1 MATKKQKKSAPNIS
15 QGSVRRLV
23 EKEKAILGI
32 DIGSSTVKIV
42 EMKKNHNFDKW
53 IIEALPIGMINQGRI
68 EAQEPLAQIISD
80 ALKRY
85 SIRTKDVAL
94 CLSSSELIVREL
106 TFPSM
111 EDEQIRENINQ
122 EISSMLPQEH
132 EKYYIDYK
140 ILEYLVEPGE
150 AEGKIRVLAVA
161 APEQL
166 LDNYIDTLKQAGLR
180 VNYIDVFPNIAG
192 KLCSLEYRKS
202 SIDRTKNIC
211 MIDFGANKTEIVIFQ
226 NGNYYL
232 HKTISYGGE
241 YLTSVIAKKADMDE
255 IDAEDYKSQTNFFIG
270 NPDDQVVKQ
279 VYDYFE
285 YLVRDFARTMEFYNN
300 RSGESVERVYIM
312 GGGSLL
318 AGLPKYLQEQFSIDV
333 RPAAGVFDNFKK
345 VGAVGRHISIFS
357 QAIGVTFREE
367 WRYER

>member
-23 EKEKAILGI
+23 EKGNAILGI

-68 EAQEPLAQIISD
+68 EAQEPLAEIISD

-85 SIRTKDVAL
+85 SIKTKDVAL

-106 TFPSM
+106 TFPEM
-111 EDEQIRENINQ
+111 EDEQIRENIKQ
-122 EISSMLPQEH
+122 EITSMLPQEH
-132 EKYYIDYK
+132 EEYFIDYK
-140 ILEYLVEPGE
+140 ILEYFIEAGE
-150 AEGKIRVLAVA
+150 LEGKIRVLAVA
-161 APEQL
+161 APERL
-166 LDNYIDTLKQAGLR
+166 LENYVETLKLAGLR

-192 KLCSLEYRKS
+192 KLCNIEYRK
-202 SIDRTKNIC
+202 RATKQANNIC
-211 MIDFGANKTEIVIFQ
+211 MIDFGAKKTEIVIFK
-226 NGNYYL
+226 NGNYHL

-241 YLTSVIAKKADMDE
+241 YLTTVIAKKAGMDE

-270 NPDDQVVKQ
+270 NPEDPVVKQ

-285 YLVRDFARTMEFYNN
+285 YLVRDFERTMEFYNN
-300 RSGESVERVYIM
+300 RSGEAVDRVYIM

-318 AGLPKYLQEQFSIDV
+318 AGLPKYLQEQFSIEV
-333 RPAAGVFDNFKK
+333 RPAAEVFDNFKK

-367 WRYER
+367 WKYEG